1 MSDNE
6 HVIQMNNKKKYLIIA
21 LGIIFII
28 YTGVSFFFLN
38 HFYIGTKING
48 VDVSLKSIEG
58 ARESLLESQG
68 NYFIQIEGR
77 NGLKETITGEKIE
90 FKYETND
97 KINDIKSKQ
106 IPFAWLTGSLNS
118 DDYEA
123 EGMISFN
130 KDKLNDIGNS
140 SVFFDSSNIVEPK
153 NATFEYKDNK
163 YSVVKEDNGCK
174 VNNDL
179 FFAKLYDEVSKGNKS
194 LNLETEMC
202 YEEPKIKA
210 DSKEITRVIEELNKY
225 VSSKITYIV
234 HDKTYVVDG
243 DRISNWLSVSDNYAV
258 VLNEEAV
265 NGFMDDVAS
274 NYNTIGKIRSFNTSL
289 GTVATVSGG
298 DYGIYIDTS
307 TEVNELI
314 AIIKEGKAQEK
325 EPEFAQAAMANGGND
340 IGSTYVEINLTTQHM
355 WFYSNGNLIT
365 QGDVV
370 TGNVSSNHITP
381 PGVYRLKY
389 KQRNAV
395 LRGPGY
401 ESPVSFWMPFNQ
413 DIGIH
418 DATWRGSFGGSIYK
432 SNGSHGCVN
441 SPYPVAQA
449 IFDNI
454 QPGTP
459 VVCYY

>member
-1 MSDNE
+1 MSDIKQENM
-6 HVIQMNNKKKYLIIA
+6 IKNKKKCLFIA
-21 LGIIFII
+21 LGIIIII
-28 YTGVSFFFLN
+28 YSGVSIFFLD

-48 VDVSLKSIEG
+48 VDVSLKSIDS
-58 ARESLLESQG
+58 AKESLIQSG
-68 NYFIQIEGR
+68 SNYSIELDGR
-77 NGLKETITGEKIE
+77 NGLKQTITGEEID
-90 FKYETND
+90 FKYEIND
-97 KINDIKSKQ
+97 KLNDVKSKQ
-106 IPFAWLTGSLNS
+106 VPFAWLLGGLGNN
-118 DDYEA
+118 DYEVD
-123 EGMISFN
+123 GMISFN
-130 KDKLNDIGNS
+130 HDKLNDTGGS
-140 SVFFDSSNIVEPK
+140 LVFFDSANIVEPK
-153 NATFEYKDNK
+153 NANFEYNENN
-163 YSVVKEDNGCK
+163 YSIVKEDKGCK
-174 VNNDL
+174 VNNEV
-179 FFAKLYDEVSKGNKS
+179 FFAKLFDEVSKGSNS

-202 YEEPKIKA
+202 YEEPKIKS
-210 DSKEITRVIEELNKY
+210 DSNEITAVIETLNKY
-225 VSSKITYIV
+225 VSSKITYKV
-234 HDKTYVVDG
+234 HDKDYVVDG
-243 DRISNWLSVSDNYAV
+243 DRISNWLSVNDNYEV
-258 VLNEEAV
+258 ILNEEAV
-265 NGFMDDVAS
+265 TGFMDDVAS
-274 NYNTIGKIRSFNTSL
+274 NYNTVGKTRNFNTSL

-314 AIIKEGKAQEK
+314 VLIKEGKTQEK

-370 TGNVSSNHITP
+370 TGNVSGNHITP

-454 QPGTP
+454 QPGTA